1 VLATVEP
8 EHPDISDA
16 STADSGGRSIWRR
29 LALPV
34 GSIGVVV
41 ACLLPWRTAIR
52 TGQFDDSFWHH
63 AAGLWM
69 IQHHAVMT
77 RDVFSYTITG
87 HSWITPEWG
96 YGLLLAETV
105 RVVGP
110 VGFWLLSAGMATLT
124 VVTVAVLCRMHGAG
138 WLWTGVLSIEVGAAV
153 TLFLDDRPQVVSYFL
168 VAVLLVLLAAG
179 RRRRSVLVATPFLFV
194 LWANLHGS
202 FLLGLVIL
210 ALEAVAAYLP
220 ARMGRLSVDHPL
232 VRRDALLLLLAS
244 GLATLVNPFGFG
256 VYRSA
261 LGVSSNAVVRQLIGE
276 WQSPDF
282 HDTTTMALIVVP
294 LVLTLAY
301 LLFSK
306 GPVPTAE
313 LALTVFLLV
322 ATLDAVRF
330 LPYLAIAW
338 CALAARCSPLPRE
351 TLRPSVLV
359 WPVLVLLGFAFL
371 SGPVVPAGQPSAS
384 VPVGAVDYLAAHPG
398 RVFSTYLWN
407 DYLVY
412 RGVPD
417 FIDGRT
423 ELFTGTPVFDQY
435 LAVNGLTR
443 DPDAVLR
450 RYGVEYVLWPTGS
463 PLAVFLEHDPAW
475 TVVRRTDQSIVFRS
489 VSASAP
495 DGSTSPTP
503 AAVGN
508 GQG

>member
-1 VLATVEP
+1 VAG
-8 EHPDISDA
+8 SR
-16 STADSGGRSIWRR
+16 GRSVWRR

-34 GSIGVVV
+34 GGIGVAVG
-41 ACLLPWRTAIR
+41 CLLPWRTAIR

-69 IQHHAVMT
+69 IRHHDVMT
-77 RDVFSYTITG
+77 RDVFSYTVTG

-110 VGFWLLSAGMATLT
+110 VGFWLLSAGVATLT

-168 VAVLLVLLAAG
+168 VAGLLVLLAAG
-179 RRRRSVLVATPFLFV
+179 RRRRAVLTVIPLLFV

-202 FLLGLVIL
+202 FLLGLTIL
-210 ALEAVAAYLP
+210 ALEAAVAFLP
-220 ARMGRLSVDHPL
+220 ARMGRLSVDRPL
-232 VRRDALLLLLAS
+232 VRRDALLLLLVS
-244 GLATLVNPFGFG
+244 GLATLVNPFGFE
-256 VYRSA
+256 VYGSA
-261 LGVSSNAVVRQLIGE
+261 LGVSSNSVVRQLIGE

-282 HDTTTMALIVVP
+282 HDATTMVLIVGP
-294 LVLTLAY
+294 LVLTVAY
-301 LLFSK
+301 LLFSR
-306 GPVPTAE
+306 GPVPAVE

-322 ATLDAVRF
+322 ATLEAVRF

-338 CALAARCSPLPRE
+338 CALAAQCSPLPRE

-384 VPVGAVDYLAAHPG
+384 VPVGAVDYLAVHPG

-407 DYLVY
+407 DYLTL
-412 RGVPD
+412 RGIPD

-423 ELFTGTPVFDQY
+423 ELFTGTPAFGQY
-435 LAVNGLTR
+435 LAVNGLTG
-443 DPDAVLR
+443 DPDLVFR
-450 RYGVEYVLWPTGS
+450 RYRVQYVLWPTHS
-463 PLAVFLEHDPAW
+463 PLSVYLEHDSAW
-475 TVVRRTDQSIVFRS
+475 SVVRRTAQSTVFRR
-489 VSASAP
+489 ASAP
-495 DGSTSPTP
+495 TTTTAP
-503 AAVGN
+503 AGAVG
-508 GQG
+508 G

>member
-1 VLATVEP
+1 VLATLEP
-8 EHPDISDA
+8 EHRDTSDA
-16 STADSGGRSIWRR
+16 SGAGSRGWSIWRR
-29 LALPV
+29 WALPV
-34 GSIGVVV
+34 GSIGVFVG
-41 ACLLPWRTAIR
+41 CLLPWRTAIR

-69 IQHHAVMT
+69 IRHHEVMT
-77 RDVFSYTITG
+77 RDVFSYSVTG

-96 YGLLLAETV
+96 YSFLLAGTV
-105 RVVGP
+105 RVIGP
-110 VGFWLLSAGMATLT
+110 VGFWLLSAGVATLT

-168 VAVLLVLLAAG
+168 VAALLVLLAAG
-179 RRRRSVLVATPFLFV
+179 KRRRAVLAVTPFLFV
-194 LWANLHGS
+194 LWGNLHGS

-210 ALEAVAAYLP
+210 GLEAVVAFLP
-220 ARMGRLSVDHPL
+220 ARMGRLSVDRPL
-232 VRRDALLLLLAS
+232 VRRDALLLLLGS

-256 VYRSA
+256 VYSSA
-261 LGVSSNAVVRQLIGE
+261 LGISSNSVVRQLIGE

-282 HDTTTMALIVVP
+282 HNATTMVLIVVP
-294 LVLTLAY
+294 LALTLAY

-306 GPVPTAE
+306 GPVPAVE

-322 ATLDAVRF
+322 ATLEATRF

-338 CALAARCSPLPRE
+338 CALAAQCPPLPRE

-371 SGPVVPAGQPSAS
+371 SGPVVPAGQPAGS
-384 VPVGAVDYLAAHPG
+384 VPVGAVDYLAVQPG

-407 DYLVY
+407 DYLTL

-423 ELFTGTPVFDQY
+423 ELFTGTPAFNQY
-435 LAVNGLTR
+435 LIVNGLTG
-443 DPDAVLR
+443 DPDRIFRHYRVT
-450 RYGVEYVLWPTGS
+450 YVLWPPHT
-463 PLAVFLEHDPAW
+463 PLSIYLGHDAAW
-475 TVVRRTDQSIVFRS
+475 TEVRRTAQSIVFHR
-489 VSASAP
+489 ASAP
-495 DGSTSPTP
+495 TSTTASIGP
-503 AAVGN
+503 
-508 GQG
+508 